1 MCISATVS
9 FGAAAVLIPLGGLAL
24 RHACTT
30 DRRYLVLASFPV
42 MFGVQQIS
50 EGLVWLS
57 LDDPDGHFSLGAAMV
72 FLIFAYVVWLVL
84 APLAVIPL
92 EHRKDLRRAF
102 LGILLFGAVFGLS
115 LFLPLLASPD
125 RLGVDVVHG
134 SLLYETRLIYGSLVP
149 SAVLIAIYACVVCL
163 PLLTSS
169 APGVRPFGILVA
181 ASMLLTMLFAG
192 YAFKSVWC
200 YLAAISSAYL
210 ALMMWRLPK
219 LAQRRVFEA

>member
-72 FLIFAYVVWLVL
+72 FLFFAYVVWLVL

-149 SAVLIAIYACVVCL
+149 SA
-163 PLLTSS
+163 LLTSS